1 MLASLFPIAS
11 ALGDE
16 ARRFIVDVNGN
27 HVAASDQYVLY
38 DHEDQPIAAQPKMAS
53 FNQRCQQAIRRAV
66 SAQGRSDQITL
77 FPDQLHGVSVAPRA
91 QPEDPRFVYFTM
103 ASREIAVETVPRL
116 VRAFYHPSHLFL
128 THVDLK
134 ANASMHDA
142 LVRHAADYPN
152 VHVLK
157 TRRLVQWGAFSMIS
171 TMLDALASF
180 VDRIEYDFF
189 INLSDADLA
198 LRTNEEM
205 VRFFGRFKERNFMLV
220 SHADASPFRKYMH
233 DVLGK
238 YVAIECG
245 GFGFATVNTTAMRIT
260 PARPCCFGRSGPVVY
275 GQISYEPP
283 RMAPSEQLF
292 SGSQWVVLSAAFCSY
307 LIKHPE
313 AHRWTR
319 IFERRLLPDEV
330 YLATIA
336 MHSSFRH
343 GVVAHNLRYLDW
355 PHAKYDDPNEY
366 WAQLGWH
373 TLGGPMLLN
382 ASTTS
387 VVGPA
392 ITARKFD
399 PGHDPVLTL
408 KWDAW
413 MARKLAGE
421 AAPGQSAIAEG
432 LVARDPQ
439 LLELRPSDAVLA
451 HLHVPLETVPVSRTR
466 RRRVSALHF
475 DDGSSCSCAA
485 GCAGDV
491 CCKDLADGR
500 GAMCHPPTGD
510 PSWDEQE
517 AALPGCPAPTEGL
530 ASASGG
536 SPVRL
541 IFSNR
546 ARYPVK
552 LSFMDHAGG
561 ERAWKTLEVDQHAEF
576 DALTTHAWR
585 ARNFNG
591 VLLMELP
598 SADGTKNRVPGD
610 TPVTVEIP
618 ECRWGL

>member
-1 MLASLFPIAS
+1 MLAPTGA
-11 ALGDE
+11 GGE
-16 ARRFIVDVNGN
+16 
-27 HVAASDQYVLY
+27 
-38 DHEDQPIAAQPKMAS
+38 
-53 FNQRCQQAIRRAV
+53 
-66 SAQGRSDQITL
+66 
-77 FPDQLHGVSVAPRA
+77 
-91 QPEDPRFVYFTM
+91 
-103 ASREIAVETVPRL
+103 
-116 VRAFYHPSHLFL
+116 PS
-128 THVDLK
+128 
-134 ANASMHDA
+134 
-142 LVRHAADYPN
+142 
-152 VHVLK
+152 
-157 TRRLVQWGAFSMIS
+157 FSMIS

-466 RRRVSALHF
+466 RRLS
-475 DDGSSCSCAA
+475 
-485 GCAGDV
+485 
-491 CCKDLADGR
+491 
-500 GAMCHPPTGD
+500 
-510 PSWDEQE
+510 
-517 AALPGCPAPTEGL
+517 
-530 ASASGG
+530 
-536 SPVRL
+536 L
-541 IFSNR
+541 I
-546 ARYPVK
+546 
-552 LSFMDHAGG
+552 H
-561 ERAWKTLEVDQHAEF
+561 
-576 DALTTHAWR
+576 
-585 ARNFNG
+585 
-591 VLLMELP
+591 
-598 SADGTKNRVPGD
+598 
-610 TPVTVEIP
+610 I
-618 ECRWGL
+618 